1 MKKIVS
7 LLILAI
13 VIISC
18 GAISGGKKQANLVNT
33 KWVIEDKSVTSKIPT
48 LNVEDKRITGSG
60 FCNKYFSD
68 VVLNQENGNFVVGN
82 VGSTKMA
89 CEEMKAEQNYFN
101 LLQQV
106 NKYQVKDGYLELYK
120 DGLLLLKFKK
130 ADK

>member
-7 LLILAI
+7 LLIVAI

-18 GAISGGKKQANLVNT
+18 GAVSSGKKQVSLVNT
-33 KWVIEDKSVTSKIPT
+33 KWILEDKSIMNKIPT
-48 LNVEDKRITGSG
+48 LDVEANRVTGNG
-60 FCNKYFSD
+60 GCNRYFSD
-68 VVLNQENGNFVVGN
+68 VVMNQEDGNFVVGN

-120 DGLLLLKFKK
+120 DGLLLLKYKK
-130 ADK
+130 IQK